1 MKQIKT
7 FSLAF
12 TYVGC
17 FLGAG
22 FISGQELWQFF
33 GAFGNWGYVGFVLAA
48 LLFTVIGIL
57 FVRLTQMTKCAEMDK
72 LLVPWDVK
80 WLRAATGVIGALF
93 LFFVVVS
100 MSAGVGAMLTQLFR
114 VPTWLGSAVFMLA
127 VFLVALLGVSGMVN
141 AFSAMIPILVLATVG
156 FAVGAWCTF
165 GTEGILQLQYTNTN
179 PLMPNWFIATL
190 TFVAYNIL
198 GGIGIMSPVG
208 QYVREKKHVYV
219 GIALSGVMLLAVA
232 GSILTSLGTYPEAVQ
247 AELPMVGVGLPAQRY
262 AGYDLRHYAA
272 GGHVLQRS
280 GQSGGHEC
288 LCGAE
293 VRLCPYP
300 QKPGV
305 AGSFRAGLG
314 GEPAGVCRDHR
325 HCLSH
330 LWLYQYCVPGI
341 SGHSF
346 LPCQKDEA
354 AAAGIT

>member
-33 GAFGNWGYVGFVLAA
+33 GAFGNWGYVGFALAA

-80 WLRAATGVIGALF
+80 WLRAATGVIGALV

-232 GSILTSLGTYPEAVQ
+232 GSILTSLASYPEAVA
-247 AELPMVGVGLPAQRY
+247 AELPMVALASRLNGTLGTVYGLMLLLAMFCNALASLVGLIAYLEQKARFVREKKKPVLVGLCVLAWCASLLGFGEIIAVVY
-262 AGYDLRHYAA
+262 PIFGYLSI
-272 GGHVLQRS
+272 V
-280 GQSGGHEC
+280 
-288 LCGAE
+288 
-293 VRLCPYP
+293 
-300 QKPGV
+300 
-305 AGSFRAGLG
+305 FI
-314 GEPAGVCRDHR
+314 VCMVVHFVQCRKKEKA
-325 HCLSH
+325 S
-330 LWLYQYCVPGI
+330 
-341 SGHSF
+341 
-346 LPCQKDEA
+346 A
-354 AAAGIT
+354 